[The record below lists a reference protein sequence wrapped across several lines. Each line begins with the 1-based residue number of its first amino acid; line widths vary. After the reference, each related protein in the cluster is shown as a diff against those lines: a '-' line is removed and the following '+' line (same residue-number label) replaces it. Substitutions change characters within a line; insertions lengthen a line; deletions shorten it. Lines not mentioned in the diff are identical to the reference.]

1 MHFGHALDRILCE
14 LILDNPALGPI
25 QLLKLDIS
33 DGFYQVNLNIDNV
46 PKLGDAFHTKPGEPK
61 IVAFPIG
68 LDNGLEKQPLPH
80 FQQKPK
86 P

>member
-46 PKLGDAFHTKPGEPK
+46 PKLGVAFPTKPGKPK
-61 IVAFPIG
+61 LVAFP
-68 LDNGLEKQPLPH
+68 LVLPMG
-80 FQQKPK
+80 
-86 P
+86 